1 MASQTETGS
10 QREAVDLET
19 RFAVQ
24 DLFDRYA
31 ACLDDAE
38 YEAWPAFFCEACLY
52 QIVPRENWERDLPLA
67 TVRCESRGMLEDRVV
82 ALRQTMMYE
91 PRSLRHMI
99 SGLRVAR
106 VDGVLRA
113 RANYCVLETLVEE
126 TTKIL
131 QAGRYQA
138 QIAEKDGAMRFREL
152 ACVFDSVVVP
162 NSLVVPI

>member
-1 MASQTETGS
+1 MGAS
-10 QREAVDLET
+10 VDLET

-31 ACLDDAE
+31 AALDDGD
-38 YEAWPAFFCEACLY
+38 YEAWPGFFCEACLY
-52 QIVPRENWERDLPLA
+52 EIVPRENRERGLPLA

-91 PRSLRHMI
+91 PRALRHLV
-99 SGLRVAR
+99 SGVRVR
-106 VDGVLRA
+106 RA
-113 RANYCVLETLVEE
+113 ADALHAVANYCVLETLVEE
-126 TTKIL
+126 TTRIL
-131 QAGRYQA
+131 QAGRYEA
-138 QIAEKDGAMRFREL
+138 QIVETGGALVFREL

>member
-1 MASQTETGS
+1 MALWLGS
-10 QREAVDLET
+10 QNGGVDLET

-38 YEAWPAFFCEACLY
+38 YEAWPGFFCEECLY
-52 QIVPRENWERDLPLA
+52 QIAPRENWERNLPLA

-91 PRSLRHMI
+91 PRSLRHFI
-99 SGLRVAR
+99 SGLRVSRAG
-106 VDGVLRA
+106 DALHA

-131 QAGRYQA
+131 QAGRYEA
-138 QIAEKDGAMRFREL
+138 RIVEEDEALRFREL
-152 ACVFDSVVVP
+152 ACIFDSVVVP

>member
-1 MASQTETGS
+1 MGE
-10 QREAVDLET
+10 QREPVGLET

-24 DLFDRYA
+24 DLFDCYA
-31 ACLDDAE
+31 GCLDDGE
-38 YEAWPAFFCEACLY
+38 YETWPEFFCAECLY

-91 PRSLRHMI
+91 PRALRH
-99 SGLRVAR
+99 LVT
-106 VDGVLRA
+106 GVQVSQGAGSAELFA

-131 QAGRYQA
+131 QTGRYRA
-138 QIAEKDGAMRFREL
+138 RIERDGEALRFREL
-152 ACVFDSVVVP
+152 ACIFDSVVVP
-162 NSLVVPI
+162 TSLVVPV